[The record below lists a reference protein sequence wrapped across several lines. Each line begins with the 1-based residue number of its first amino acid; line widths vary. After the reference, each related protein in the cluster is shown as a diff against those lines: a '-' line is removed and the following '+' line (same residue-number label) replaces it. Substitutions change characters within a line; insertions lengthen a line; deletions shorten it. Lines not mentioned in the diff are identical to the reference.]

1 VRLFGTLLHG
11 RLLPGLSSFHPGY
24 VTYLSRTGRVQIGEL
39 SRRSGVGIDTLR
51 AWERRYG
58 LLRPARS
65 GGGFRLYSGDDERRV
80 RDMRAE
86 LERGL
91 PAAEAA
97 RAVLAQAP
105 DAAPAEPAVAR
116 GQLAAALAGYDE
128 RAAHA
133 VLDRLFADHGP
144 EVALRDVIFP
154 YLRDIG
160 EQWARG
166 RLEVGQEHF
175 ASNLL
180 HGRLLALMRSQVAG
194 PAPCAVLACPP
205 GEQHSL
211 GLAGFGVALCRR
223 GWRVVYLGA
232 DAPVATIARSAA
244 AAAADAVVLAAVA
257 AERFAAVAAELRALA
272 GGSRVLL
279 AGAGADP
286 ALARRAGG
294 AALDADPVSAA
305 GELTPRA

>member
-1 VRLFGTLLHG
+1 
-11 RLLPGLSSFHPGY
+11 
-24 VTYLSRTGRVQIGEL
+24 
-39 SRRSGVGIDTLR
+39 
-51 AWERRYG
+51 
-58 LLRPARS
+58 
-65 GGGFRLYSGDDERRV
+65 
-80 RDMRAE
+80 
-86 LERGL
+86 
-91 PAAEAA
+91 
-97 RAVLAQAP
+97 
-105 DAAPAEPAVAR
+105 
-116 GQLAAALAGYDE
+116 
-128 RAAHA
+128 
-133 VLDRLFADHGP
+133 
-144 EVALRDVIFP
+144 
-154 YLRDIG
+154 
-160 EQWARG
+160 
-166 RLEVGQEHF
+166 
-175 ASNLL
+175 
-180 HGRLLALMRSQVAG
+180 MRSQVAG